1 MTLPTLPTL
10 QDVRRSL
17 LADMDQARALPCHVA
32 AFRAW
37 ALERKEALEA
47 AISEA
52 ELFTGQARHPEH
64 VAALGFG
71 ASAGLLNS
79 DQKAI
84 LREELEHLRGR
95 AFFAAGRPRRFEVD
109 GVSLL
114 GVALGA
120 RSDNSPDAE
129 KWCREILGKSLGEL
143 TSDPWHNGLARLALV
158 VLGEDNLTVRPAEL
172 AVVAAAK
179 GYGASSQALDE
190 EAWSAAVQS
199 CPLENKSGL
208 DAVRL
213 AVFDLIAGRLGQVR
227 LASPS
232 REDLITLL
240 RNVSRGFK
248 RWTFE
253 EKPRTPKSA
262 IARWD
267 VENEYHVQNL
277 LWAILAPVFPD
288 VDDEEHLP
296 SIGHA
301 HPRTDLAVPS
311 LRTLIEVKFIRQ
323 PGQTG
328 FKSVI
333 DEIASDTGLYLSKS
347 KEFDDIIA
355 VVWDDCAQTE
365 QHHELQSGIEQLRG
379 VTAAIILSRPSH
391 MKRKK
396 ERDVNVDAETL
407 AAKKE

>member
-1 MTLPTLPTL
+1 MTLPTL

-17 LADMDQARALPCHVA
+17 LADLDQATELPCHVA

-37 ALERKEALEA
+37 ALDRKEGLAA
-47 AISEA
+47 AIHEA
-52 ELFTGQARHPEH
+52 VSFTGQARHPEH

-71 ASAGLLNS
+71 AAAGLLDN
-79 DQKAI
+79 DQRFV
-84 LREELEHLRGR
+84 LRKELEHLRGR
-95 AFFAAGRPRRFEVD
+95 AFFVAGRPRRFEVD

-120 RSDNSPDAE
+120 KSNDSAE
-129 KWCREILGKSLGEL
+129 VEEWCKNIVKKSLGEL
-143 TSDPWHNGLARLALV
+143 STDPWHQGVARLAAV
-158 VLGEDNLTVRPAEL
+158 VLGDNLTIRPAEL
-172 AVVAAAK
+172 AVVSAAK
-179 GYGASSQALDE
+179 GYGVSSQAIEE

-213 AVFDLIAGRLGQVR
+213 AAFDIIRGRLGQVR

-232 REDLITLL
+232 REDLIRLL
-240 RNVSRGFK
+240 RNVPRGFK
-248 RWTFE
+248 RWTYE
-253 EKPRTPKSA
+253 KKPRTPRSA
-262 IARWD
+262 VARWD

-277 LWAILAPVFPD
+277 LWAILAPVFSD

-301 HPRTDLAVPS
+301 HPRADLGIPS

-323 PGQTG
+323 PGQAS
-328 FKSVI
+328 FKAVM
-333 DEIASDTGLYLSKS
+333 DEIAADTGLYLSKS
-347 KEFDDIIA
+347 KDFDTIVA

-365 QHHELQSGIEQLRG
+365 QHHELQSGIEQLNG
-379 VTAAIILSRPSH
+379 VAAAIILSRPSH
-391 MKRKK
+391 TKRQ
-396 ERDVNVDAETL
+396 E
-407 AAKKE
+407 

>member
-1 MTLPTLPTL
+1 MTLPTLE
-10 QDVRRSL
+10 DVRRSL
-17 LADMDQARALPCHVA
+17 LADVDQARALPCHVA

-37 ALERKEALEA
+37 ALDRKEALEA
-47 AISEA
+47 AITEA
-52 ELFTGQARHPEH
+52 ESFTGQARHPEH

-71 ASAGLLNS
+71 ASAGLLND
-79 DQKAI
+79 DQTRI
-84 LREELEHLRGR
+84 LWEELDHLKGR
-95 AFFAAGRPRRFEVD
+95 AFFVAGRPRRFEVD
-109 GVSLL
+109 GISLL
-114 GVALGA
+114 GVALGSKTDSSVEVE
-120 RSDNSPDAE
+120 R
-129 KWCREILGKSLGEL
+129 WCRKILSKSLGEL
-143 TSDPWHNGLARLALV
+143 TSDPWHQGLARLALV
-158 VLGEDNLTVRPAEL
+158 VLGDNLTIRPAEL
-172 AVVAAAK
+172 AVVAAEK
-179 GYGASSQALDE
+179 GYGLSSQAIDE

-199 CPLENKSGL
+199 CSLENRSGL

-213 AVFDLIAGRLGQVR
+213 AVFDIISGRLGQVR

-232 REDLITLL
+232 REDLIRLL
-240 RNVSRGFK
+240 RNVFRGFK
-248 RWTFE
+248 RWTYE
-253 EKPRTPKSA
+253 EKPRTPRSG

-277 LWAILAPVFPD
+277 LWAILAPVFSD

-301 HPRTDLAVPS
+301 HPRADLGIPS

-328 FKSVI
+328 FKTVM

-347 KEFDDIIA
+347 KDFDTIVA

-365 QHHELQSGIEQLRG
+365 QHHELQSGIEQLNG

-391 MKRKK
+391 MKRRKG
-396 ERDVNVDAETL
+396 RDE
-407 AAKKE
+407 

>member
-1 MTLPTLPTL
+1 MTLPTL

-17 LADMDQARALPCHVA
+17 LADMEQAWALPCHVA

-37 ALERKEALEA
+37 ALDRRDELAAAVGEA
-47 AISEA
+47 AS
-52 ELFTGQARHPEH
+52 FTGQARHPEH
-64 VAALGFG
+64 VAAFGFG
-71 ASAGLLNS
+71 ASAGMLDDNQRLV
-79 DQKAI
+79 

-95 AFFAAGRPRRFEVD
+95 AFFVAGRPRRFEVD
-109 GVSLL
+109 GISLL

-120 RSDNSPDAE
+120 KSNNAADVE
-129 KWCREILGKSLGEL
+129 GWCRDILSKSLKEL
-143 TSDPWHNGLARLALV
+143 VSDPWHQGLARLASV
-158 VLGEDNLTVRPAEL
+158 VLGDDMTIRPAEL

-179 GYGASSQALDE
+179 GFGLSSQTIEE
-190 EAWSAAVQS
+190 EAWSAAVQT

-213 AVFDLIAGRLGQVR
+213 AVFDIVSGRLGQVR

-232 REDLITLL
+232 REDLIRLL

-253 EKPRTPKSA
+253 EKPRTPRSA
-262 IARWD
+262 IARWE

-277 LWAILAPVFPD
+277 LWAVLAPVFSD

-296 SIGHA
+296 SVGHA
-301 HPRTDLAVPS
+301 HPRADLAVPS
-311 LRTLIEVKFIRQ
+311 LRALIEVKYIRQ

-328 FKSVI
+328 FKTVM
-333 DEIASDTGLYLSKS
+333 DEIAADTGLYLSKS
-347 KEFDDIIA
+347 KDYDTIVA

-365 QHHELQSGIEQLRG
+365 QHHELQTGIEQLNG
-379 VTAAIILSRPSH
+379 VTAAIILSRPSR
-391 MKRKK
+391 MKRLKDGDK
-396 ERDVNVDAETL
+396 
-407 AAKKE
+407 

>member
-1 MTLPTLPTL
+1 MTLPTL

-17 LADMDQARALPCHVA
+17 LVEVNLARDLPCHVA

-37 ALERKEALEA
+37 TLDQKDELEA
-47 AISEA
+47 SVREA
-52 ELFTGQARHPEH
+52 ESFSGQARHPEH

-71 ASAGLLNS
+71 AAAGLLNER
-79 DQKAI
+79 QKNF

-95 AFFAAGRPRRFEVD
+95 AFFIAGRPRRFEVD
-109 GVSLL
+109 GISLL

-120 RSDNSPDAE
+120 KSEKSDEAE
-129 KWCREILGKSLGEL
+129 KWCRDILGKSLNEL
-143 TSDPWHNGLARLALV
+143 ESDQWHQGLARLALV
-158 VLGEDNLTVRPAEL
+158 VLGDNNLTVRPAEL

-179 GYGASSQALDE
+179 GFGSASQATNE

-199 CPLENKSGL
+199 CPLENQSGL

-213 AVFDLIAGRLGQVR
+213 AVFDVIAGRLGQVR
-227 LASPS
+227 LASPT
-232 REDLITLL
+232 RADLIALL
-240 RNVSRGFK
+240 RNVSRAFK
-248 RWTFE
+248 RWPYE
-253 EKPRTPKSA
+253 EKPRT
-262 IARWD
+262 ARSEVTRWE
-267 VENEYHVQNL
+267 VENEYHVQSL

-288 VDDEEHLP
+288 ADDEENLP

-301 HPRTDLAVPS
+301 NPRADLAVPS
-311 LRTLIEVKFIRQ
+311 LRTLIEVKYIRR

-328 FKSVI
+328 FKAVI
-333 DEIASDTGLYLSKS
+333 DEIASDTGLYLSKTND
-347 KEFDDIIA
+347 FDAIVA

-365 QHHELQSGIEQLRG
+365 QHYELQSGIEQLNG

-396 ERDVNVDAETL
+396 TED
-407 AAKKE
+407 

>member
-1 MTLPTLPTL
+1 MTLPTL

-17 LADMDQARALPCHVA
+17 LADLDQARELPCHVA

-37 ALERKEALEA
+37 ALARKEELAAAVCEA
-47 AISEA
+47 AS
-52 ELFTGQARHPEH
+52 FTGQARHPEH

-71 ASAGLLNS
+71 AAAGMLDD
-79 DQKAI
+79 DQRLI

-95 AFFAAGRPRRFEVD
+95 AFFVAGRPRRFEVD
-109 GVSLL
+109 GISLL

-120 RSDNSPDAE
+120 RSNNAAEVE
-129 KWCREILGKSLGEL
+129 KWCKDILRKSLGEL
-143 TSDPWHNGLARLALV
+143 VRDPWHQGLARLASV
-158 VLGEDNLTVRPAEL
+158 VLGEDMTIRPAEL

-179 GYGASSQALDE
+179 GFGLSSQTIEE

-199 CPLENKSGL
+199 CPLEHKSGL

-213 AVFDLIAGRLGQVR
+213 AVFDIISGRLGQVR
-227 LASPS
+227 LASPN
-232 REDLITLL
+232 REDLIRLL

-248 RWTFE
+248 RWTYE
-253 EKPRTPKSA
+253 EKPRTPRSA
-262 IARWD
+262 VARWD

-277 LWAILAPVFPD
+277 LWAVLAPVFSD

-301 HPRTDLAVPS
+301 HPRVDLGIPS
-311 LRTLIEVKFIRQ
+311 LRTLIEVKYIRQ

-328 FKSVI
+328 FKAVM
-333 DEIASDTGLYLSKS
+333 DEISADTGLYLSKS
-347 KEFDDIIA
+347 KDYDTIVA

-365 QHHELQSGIEQLRG
+365 QHHELQTGIQQLNG

-391 MKRKK
+391 MKRQKDGGK
-396 ERDVNVDAETL
+396 
-407 AAKKE
+407 

>member
-1 MTLPTLPTL
+1 MVSMTLPTL

-17 LADMDQARALPCHVA
+17 LAEVNLARDLPCHVG

-37 ALERKEALEA
+37 TLDQKAALEA
-47 AISEA
+47 AVSEA
-52 ELFTGQARHPEH
+52 EAFTGQARHPEH

-71 ASAGLLNS
+71 AAVGLLNEG
-79 DQKAI
+79 QRNI

-95 AFFAAGRPRRFEVD
+95 AFFIAGRPRRFEVD
-109 GVSLL
+109 GISLL

-120 RSDNSPDAE
+120 KSEKSDEAQ
-129 KWCREILGKSLGEL
+129 KWCRDILGKSLNEL
-143 TSDPWHNGLARLALV
+143 GSDLWHQGLVRLALV
-158 VLGEDNLTVRPAEL
+158 VLGDKNLTVKPAEL

-179 GYGASSQALDE
+179 GLRSSSQAIDE

-199 CPLENKSGL
+199 CPLENQSGL

-213 AVFDLIAGRLGQVR
+213 AVFDIIAGRLGQVR
-227 LASPS
+227 LASPT
-232 REDLITLL
+232 RADLIALL

-248 RWTFE
+248 RWPYE
-253 EKPRTPKSA
+253 EKPRTAKSE
-262 IARWD
+262 ITRWE
-267 VENEYHVQNL
+267 VENEYHVQSL
-277 LWAILAPVFPD
+277 LWVILAPVFPD
-288 VDDEEHLP
+288 VDDEENLP

-301 HPRTDLAVPS
+301 NPRADLAVPS
-311 LRTLIEVKFIRQ
+311 LRTLIEVKYIRK

-328 FKSVI
+328 FKAVM

-347 KEFDDIIA
+347 NDFDTIIA

-365 QHHELQSGIEQLRG
+365 QHYELQSGIEQLNG

-396 ERDVNVDAETL
+396 TAN
-407 AAKKE
+407 